1 MDDKLGTAAGLDAA
15 GTHGVVPRVN
25 KDRRQSSDAS
35 LFPCRD
41 EGSDDS
47 ELEDVTPVKR
57 TPRRRNRDRRK
68 RVASSEDDS
77 DDGGILSSNAKRRRL
92 VHKGALGAE
101 ESPEHGAEGTPALNG
116 GARISQAGRRSRRDK
131 QLRKLRQRRRQREG
145 VGKVDETSSSS
156 DEDRRAMYD
165 TDPENPALSQFDDE
179 ESDDQLVAAGRNED
193 DKVGESSTRQATN
206 TDMDDFIDDSAT
218 TSLPGADLGIPLEFT
233 AQARKPMEAY
243 FLDAV
248 EWLVHCHINPSF
260 DKNSPTYRMAWHKL
274 GDEVQGLAVSRFSS
288 SAWAAEFHRTLR
300 ARPYIDEYILDTWDA
315 NGEDWDNCQA
325 CNRTNHPAT
334 CSIRFTGVPYDPESL
349 EDLST
354 GSSSEDDEDR
364 DEDGRSIAAD
374 DHEWVVGAVCASN
387 AQTAHELYH
396 WKHSLK
402 DHVGHLL
409 TAKGFLSEEKLAERE
424 HLSASQLGELCE
436 AIREDWV
443 GSGVVEELYQGF
455 TTMLE
460 DARIKPTTVRK
471 RATR

>member
-1 MDDKLGTAAGLDAA
+1 MGDKLGTTAGLGATD
-15 GTHGVVPRVN
+15 THGAAPLVD

-41 EGSDDS
+41 DGSDDS
-47 ELEDVTPVKR
+47 ETEDVVAVKR
-57 TPRRRNRDRRK
+57 TPRCRNRHRRK

-77 DDGGILSSNAKRRRL
+77 DDVGILSSNAKRRRL

-101 ESPEHGAEGTPALNG
+101 ESLEHGAEGTPASNG
-116 GARISQAGRRSRRDK
+116 GARVSQAGRRSRRDK

-145 VGKVDETSSSS
+145 VGRVDEASSS

-179 ESDDQLVAAGRNED
+179 ESDDQLVAAGRKEG
-193 DKVGESSTRQATN
+193 DKVGESSIGQATN
-206 TDMDDFIDDSAT
+206 TDMDDFIDDSVT
-218 TSLPGADLGIPLEFT
+218 TSLPGTDLGIPLEFT

-260 DKNSPTYRMAWHKL
+260 EKNSPTYRMAWHKL

-288 SAWAAEFHRTLR
+288 SAWTAEFHRTLR
-300 ARPYIDEYILDTWDA
+300 ARPYIDEYTLDTSHAIGEEWD
-315 NGEDWDNCQA
+315 DCQA

-334 CSIRFTGVPYDPESL
+334 CSIRFTGAPYDPESL
-349 EDLST
+349 EDLES
-354 GSSSEDDEDR
+354 GSSSGDDDDR
-364 DEDGRSIAAD
+364 DEDGRTIAAD

-402 DHVGHLL
+402 DRVGHLL
-409 TAKGFLSEEKLAERE
+409 AAKGLLSEKKLAERE
-424 HLSASQLGELCE
+424 HLSASQLKELCE

-443 GSGVVEELYQGF
+443 GSGVVEELYREF

-471 RATR
+471 RASR